1 MKKIL
6 VALATALALVGCQEK
21 PAPAPEVKDSI
32 EIEPSS
38 KTISAEGGNVKVM
51 VTSSGEWTLEAK
63 AEYGWVSASADKGVD
78 GDVVTFNVDPNE
90 TLDNLVSEWTF
101 SCGEAVAEFK
111 LTLKGL
117 EKLPASITL
126 NSEENVVL
134 DYNKGEFTVLLHSDD
149 IEYRDIKVTL
159 GNENS
164 WLKHVTS
171 LAGDEEGDAKIIF
184 SYNALEGL
192 DDLRETITFSAEDVK
207 TPVVVN
213 VVQEAKHVLSTEKEF
228 YTVAVEGETVEI
240 PVTVNVEYSITV
252 SAEGNGWLTAEKT
265 DAGIKIK
272 AEALTDG
279 KRSATVTL
287 AQTDAKEGEEPL
299 NRVLTI
305 TQVSSLISWAADM
318 TGNRLFPKWEST
330 TVSKLGVATALTLEA
345 MVNIDEF
352 HKEIN
357 TIMGIE
363 GMFLLRFGD
372 AGIKENTLQIAT
384 FNGNEVVNFDFKT
397 NTWYHIACVYTF
409 SENDYYGSTTIYIN
423 GEKVFEKDD
432 WYFQKYVYWPLYK
445 YVTGVDFSPAWSYEP
460 DGTRVFWYGYSYDNN
475 RDLRG
480 KMTEIRIWNK
490 ALTAEEINAPNH
502 FYTVDPKSEGL
513 YSYWKFTRGQGD
525 TIEDA
530 TGNGNKL
537 YGEVDIAKQPNG
549 DNSGPAGIKWVEV
562 ALPDK

>member
-101 SCGEAVAEFK
+101 TCGEAVAEFK

-126 NSEENVVL
+126 NSEENLVL

-164 WLKHVTS
+164 WLKYVTS

-192 DDLRETITFSAEDVK
+192 DDLRETITFSAEDVE

-228 YTVAVEGETVEI
+228 YTVPVEGKTVEI
-240 PVTVNVEYSITV
+240 PVTANVEYSITV

-265 DAGIKIK
+265 DAGIKVK
-272 AEALTDG
+272 AEALTDR
-279 KRSATVTL
+279 KRSATITL
-287 AQTDAKEGEEPL
+287 AQTDAKEGEEAL

-363 GMFLLRFGD
+363 GRFLLRFGD
-372 AGIKENTLQIAT
+372 AGLKENTLQIAT
-384 FNGNEVVNFDFKT
+384 FAGNAVVDFDFKT

-409 SENDYYGSTTIYIN
+409 SLNDYYGSTTIYIN

-432 WYFQKYVYWPLYK
+432 WNFQQYLGWQWG

-460 DGTRVFWYGYSYDNN
+460 NGNRCFWIGYSFDAN

-513 YSYWKFTRGQGD
+513 YSYWKFTEGQGS

-537 YGEVDIAKQPNG
+537 YGETNVRKQGSDNIG
-549 DNSGPAGIKWVEV
+549 DEGIKWVEV

>member
-1 MKKIL
+1 MKKIF
-6 VALATALALVGCQEK
+6 VVLAAAMMIFGCQEK
-21 PAPAPEVKDSI
+21 TVPAPEVKASI
-32 EIEPSS
+32 EIEPSN
-38 KTISAEGGNVKVM
+38 KTVSAEGGDVKVM

-63 AEYGWVSASADKGVD
+63 ADYKWVSASADKGVD
-78 GDVVTFNVDPNE
+78 GDIVTFKVDPNE
-90 TLDNLVSEWTF
+90 TLDNLVAEWDF
-101 SCGEAVAEFK
+101 ICGEAVAPFK

-117 EKLPASITL
+117 DKLPASIKL

-134 DYNKGEFTVLLHSDD
+134 DYNQGEFTVLLHSDD

-159 GNENS
+159 GSENS
-164 WLKHVTS
+164 WLTYVTS
-171 LAGDEEGDAKIIF
+171 LAGDEEGDARIIF
-184 SYNALEGL
+184 SYKALSGL
-192 DDLRETITFSAEDVK
+192 DDLTETITFSGDDVK

-213 VVQEAKHVLSTEKEF
+213 VLQEAKHVLSTEKQF
-228 YTVAVEGETVEI
+228 YTVAVEGETIDI
-240 PVTVNVEYSITV
+240 PVTVNVEYSLAV

-265 DAGIKIK
+265 DAGIKVT
-272 AEALTDG
+272 ATALKEG
-279 KRSATVTL
+279 KRSATITL

-299 NRVLTI
+299 EVVLTV
-305 TQVSSLISWAADM
+305 TQVNALISWAADM

-330 TVSKLGVATALTLEA
+330 TVEKLGVATALTLEA
-345 MVNIDEF
+345 MVNIDEY

-363 GMFLLRFGD
+363 GRFLLRFGD
-372 AGIKENTLQIAT
+372 AGLKENILQIAT
-384 FNGNEVVNFDFKT
+384 FAGNEVVDFDFKT

-409 SENDYYGSTTIYIN
+409 SLNDYYASVTIYIN
-423 GEKVFEKDD
+423 GAKVFEKND
-432 WYFQKYVYWPLYK
+432 WMFQKYVGRPVYD

-460 DGTRVFWYGYSYDNN
+460 KGDRCFWYGYSYDAN

-490 ALTAEEINAPNH
+490 ALTEAEINAPNH

-513 YSYWKFTRGQGD
+513 YSYWKFTEGQGA

-537 YGEVDIAKQPNG
+537 YGETDVRKQDSDNIG
-549 DNSGPAGIKWVEV
+549 DAGIKWVEV